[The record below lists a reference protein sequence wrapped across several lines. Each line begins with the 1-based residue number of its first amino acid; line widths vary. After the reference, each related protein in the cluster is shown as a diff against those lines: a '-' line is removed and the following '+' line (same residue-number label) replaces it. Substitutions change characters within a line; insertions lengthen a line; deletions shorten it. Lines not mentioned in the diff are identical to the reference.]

1 MHKCR
6 GNISGGEDLFASGR
20 VVSPVRSAVT
30 AGMRLWAENETDR
43 IYPPR
48 IDKLEIVPDEKGE
61 EKEE

>member
-1 MHKCR
+1 M
-6 GNISGGEDLFASGR
+6 FASGR